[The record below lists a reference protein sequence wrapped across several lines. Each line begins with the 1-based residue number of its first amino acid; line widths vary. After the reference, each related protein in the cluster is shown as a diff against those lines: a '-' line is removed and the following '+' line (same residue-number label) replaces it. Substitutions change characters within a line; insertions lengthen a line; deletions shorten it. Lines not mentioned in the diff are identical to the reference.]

1 MKLRHLEVFHALMRT
16 GSVSAAARRLNVS
29 QPSVTRVLLHAESS
43 LGVRLFERHPR
54 GLSPTPEAL
63 RLWPGVESMVDQ
75 LEALAQLE
83 TQLRHGVDQHL
94 RLGASHALGHSILP
108 AAMIALQREM
118 PALTVE
124 LATSHF
130 STLCEELLTHRLD
143 LALAFEQPMPEGILG
158 ETLVRAPLSALL
170 PRDLCAP
177 ARVDLAWL
185 WRHDLI
191 AMPREDP
198 IGRLVHQATLDAGL
212 PSPAARLRIKTYS
225 VIAEMV
231 MAGGG
236 TGLVDP
242 FTAERYRDRL
252 RVVPLTP
259 AIEMSVTLLR
269 ARHVPRSHAA
279 CRLGE
284 LVRRHLAGDAS

>member
-1 MKLRHLEVFHALMRT
+1 MKLRHIEIFNALMRT
-16 GSVSAAARRLNVS
+16 GSVSAAARRLNLS
-29 QPSVTRVLLHAESS
+29 QPGVTRILSHAESS

-54 GLSPTPEAL
+54 GLTPTPEAQ
-63 RLWPGVESMVDQ
+63 RLWPGVESMVEQ
-75 LEALAQLE
+75 LEALSQLE
-83 TQLRHGVDQHL
+83 TRLRHGVDQHL

-108 AAMIALQREM
+108 KALIDLQREM
-118 PALTVE
+118 PSLAVE

-143 LALAFEQPMPEGILG
+143 LALAFEQPIPEGIEG

-170 PRDLCAP
+170 PRDLDAP
-177 ARVDLAWL
+177 DRIDLAWL

-191 AMPREDP
+191 AMPEEDP
-198 IGRLVHQATLDAGL
+198 IGRLVHQAILAEGL
-212 PSPAARLRIKTYS
+212 PGTSARLRIKTYS

-231 MAGGG
+231 IAGGG

-252 RVVPLTP
+252 QVVPLVP
-259 AIEMSVTLLR
+259 AVEMSVTLLR

-279 CRLGE
+279 CRLSQ
-284 LVRRHLAGDAS
+284 LIRDRLLTSP